1 MIQPK
6 TRKRGKAHV
15 DAQIG
20 HEKEGAQDGKQTGKG
35 RKEEDIRRNARPL
48 MRNERAHGAG
58 GLVQH
63 PRRRACGEADEQ
75 DGDLRNVVHLN
86 RRRTGFSRAC
96 RKRSPSIFPVAAK
109 EPEVLE
115 KLTIFSPSP
124 LICALHPSSVRAIC
138 FSVNASTLTTPVS
151 AIFFLSSMIAVC
163 TVFSSI

>member
-6 TRKRGKAHV
+6 TRQRGETHV

-63 PRRRACGEADEQ
+63 PRRRACCEADEQ